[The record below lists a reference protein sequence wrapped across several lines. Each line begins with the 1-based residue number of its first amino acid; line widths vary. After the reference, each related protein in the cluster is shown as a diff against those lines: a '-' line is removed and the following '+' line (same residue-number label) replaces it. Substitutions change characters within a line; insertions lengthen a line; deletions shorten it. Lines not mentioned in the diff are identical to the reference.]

1 MRLTAPFIQLP
12 LLFDALKLAEELS
25 RVPQSLWRPH
35 PEGHAG
41 NSALPLV
48 ALAGDDGN
56 DGVAGPMRAT
66 QALSLLPSFHALMAR
81 LNVPVGRSRLMRL
94 EGNAEAT
101 LHVDTN
107 YYWQQRVR
115 IHVPIVTHP
124 DVSFI
129 CGDQSLHMKAGECW
143 IFDTWRKH
151 NVLNPRPTERI
162 HLVIDTV
169 GSDSFWHM
177 INTTTAGATATPQRV
192 NLGSDP
198 INHASL
204 QWEATNFPVVMSP
217 AEQQKLFQWWRS
229 DLLHPAQTQLSH
241 ALAFAAQIDQF
252 LQRWAQLFAT
262 FAEDASGHGFYRT
275 ALNELNAVLATN
287 EGQLLLANGSDAAFI
302 ARQWLSTPALNPQ
315 LAALYSTT
323 RMAITD
329 TTIIDT
335 PTFANEIRFNKNDD
349 HKNRSA
355 TGATTS
361 ALIAAPHRKTRFQ
374 RPVFIVAAPRSGST
388 LLFETLL
395 KSPDFYTVGGEA
407 HAYFERF
414 DALKPSKNGWHS
426 NRVGADAAQDELIE
440 LLESVLL
447 TNLRNRDGKLVP
459 ASNAAFRFLEKTPKN
474 ALRIPFLNAVFS
486 DALFI
491 YLYREPRDNVS
502 SIIDAWRSGG
512 FVTYPDLPEWKLADE
527 ALPWSLALVPGW
539 RELIDQPLSHVAA
552 TQWARVNETIISD
565 LAAIDRDRWTSVA
578 YHEFLANPQQEIERL
593 CAFANVR
600 WDQSLDGNALPL
612 SRHTLT
618 APDAQKW
625 RNNERALRDA
635 LPLTGDVAA
644 RARTLIDSEFIADIN
659 EGSSVEAAHTERA
672 SATTVAHG
680 STPAPGSTPAS
691 VAPSSGPLKSSAPA
705 SAEHPFSS
713 SFTSNLP
720 DLLQQIKSSIAISTY
735 QANQLVF
742 VRARGGQL
750 NTHFVTFPRPMGM
763 IHGNGKLFLGTQR
776 EVVELRNMPEVGKKR
791 ADQPDACYLPR
802 VTHMSGEI
810 DIHELGI
817 GKDELWAVNTRFSC
831 LSTIDYDHS
840 FVPRWR
846 PSFITGLSPEDR
858 CHLNGLAM
866 VKQKPK
872 FVSALGE
879 CDHARGWRDNKAFG
893 GILMDVDTKQVL
905 IRGLSM
911 PHSPRWY
918 RDQLWFLE
926 SGYGAL
932 CTLDLKTR
940 QKKTIATMPG
950 FTRGLDFFGPLA
962 FIGLSQVRETAS
974 FSNIPITQMDIE
986 RTSGV
991 YVINIET
998 GQTVAFLRFNQ
1009 SVQEVFS
1016 VSVLVGQ
1023 QWPDVLES
1031 GDEQTGSAYALPD
1044 AALKEIRV
1052 APPSPNLIGKEISN
1066 A

>member
-1 MRLTAPFIQLP
+1 MQVCSHVCTYRPKTNDMRLSSPFIQLP
-12 LLFDALKLAEELS
+12 FLFDSGQLARELAG
-25 RVPQSLWRPH
+25 VPQSLWRAH
-35 PEGHAG
+35 PEGHPG

-48 ALAGDDGN
+48 ALDGNERN
-56 DGVAGPMRAT
+56 DGVAGPMQPT
-66 QALSLLPSFHALMAR
+66 PALAMLPAFRALMAA
-81 LNVPVGRSRLMRL
+81 LNVPIGRSRLMRL

-115 IHVPIVTHP
+115 IHVPIITHP

-162 HLVIDTV
+162 HLVIDSV
-169 GSDSFWHM
+169 GSDSFW
-177 INTTTAGATATPQRV
+177 QLV
-192 NLGSDP
+192 NSNPLP
-198 INHASL
+198 APRLVPLEASSNSLL
-204 QWEATNFPVVMSP
+204 QYEDFNFPVVMSP
-217 AEQQKLFQWWRS
+217 EEQRKLFTAWCG
-229 DLLHPAQTQLSH
+229 DLRH
-241 ALAFAAQIDQF
+241 AAQKKESNANALIAIVESFMRQWADVFSQF
-252 LQRWAQLFAT
+252 GLAI
-262 FAEDASGHGFYRT
+262 SGHDRYRH
-275 ALNELNAVLATN
+275 LINELSNMLLDY
-287 EGQLLLANGSDAAFI
+287 EGKLSLANGSDAAFV
-302 ARQWLSTPALNPQ
+302 ARQWLLSPAFNPQ
-315 LAALYSTT
+315 LAAVY
-323 RMAITD
+323 AGAQKIAAPITA
-329 TTIIDT
+329 TM
-335 PTFANEIRFNKNDD
+335 PANEIRFDGN
-349 HKNRSA
+349 SGA
-355 TGATTS
+355 PATTTT
-361 ALIAAPHRKTRFQ
+361 IAATAAPMVTARKTRFS

-407 HAYFERF
+407 HGYFERF
-414 DALKPSKNGWHS
+414 DVLKPAKTSWRS
-426 NRVGADAAQDELIE
+426 NRVSAEAANGDLPE

-447 TNLRNRDGKLVP
+447 TDLRNRDGKLVP
-459 ASNAAFRFLEKTPKN
+459 ASIAPFRFLEKTPKN
-474 ALRIPFLNAVFS
+474 ALRIPFLNAVFH

-512 FVTYPDLPEWKLADE
+512 FVTYPDLPDWKVADE
-527 ALPWSLALVPGW
+527 ALSWSLALVPGW
-539 RELIDQPLSHVAA
+539 RELIGKPLSQIAA
-552 TQWARVNETIISD
+552 AQWARVNETILDD
-565 LAAIDRDRWTSVA
+565 LAAIDRNRWTSVA
-578 YHEFLANPQQEIERL
+578 YHDFLRDPQREIERL
-593 CAFANVR
+593 CTFAGVA
-600 WDQSLDGNALPL
+600 WDQSLNHVALPL

-625 RNNERALRDA
+625 RKNASALRDV
-635 LPLTGDVAA
+635 LPSIADTARRARGAVGSAFVADIDEPVSSDVAA
-644 RARTLIDSEFIADIN
+644 AQ
-659 EGSSVEAAHTERA
+659 SSPPPAMSQTKNTQP
-672 SATTVAHG
+672 TT
-680 STPAPGSTPAS
+680 
-691 VAPSSGPLKSSAPA
+691 
-705 SAEHPFSS
+705 EHPLSS

-720 DLLQQIKSSIAISTY
+720 DLLQQMKSSIAISTY
-735 QANQLVF
+735 QANQLVL
-742 VRARGGQL
+742 VRARNSQL
-750 NTHFVTFPRPMGM
+750 NTHFVSFPRPMGM

-776 EVVELRNMPEVGKKR
+776 EVVELRNMPDVGKKR
-791 ADQPDACYLPR
+791 PDQPDACYLPR

-810 DIHELGI
+810 DIHELGV

-846 PSFITGLSPEDR
+846 PSFITGLSPDDR

-905 IRGLSM
+905 VRGLSM

-918 RDQLWFLE
+918 REQLWFLE

-932 CTLDLKTR
+932 CTFDLKTKE
-940 QKKTIATMPG
+940 KKTIATMPG

-962 FIGLSQVRETAS
+962 FVGLSQVRETAS

-991 YVINIET
+991 YVINIDT

-1009 SVQEVFS
+1009 QVQEVFS

-1031 GDEQTGSAYALPD
+1031 GDEHTGTAYALPD
-1044 AALKEIRV
+1044 AALREVRA
-1052 APPSPNLIGKEISN
+1052 APLTPNSTVTVPKVN
-1066 A
+1066 V